1 MKKYRALFLCIFM
14 SILIL
19 IIPTGKIF
27 AVISDQSPKLVK
39 YTTVKAKVLK
49 IKYDD
54 TNTPLKKDRSNIAK
68 RQEFEL
74 IIEEGKHKGEQYTLK
89 NTIEAVDVYNI
100 KVKEGQYILVNI
112 NEDNGGKITGMQL
125 FDLYRED
132 TIYKL
137 LIIFFVAIII
147 IGGKKGLKSVATL
160 VLTGVVICKVF
171 LPAILQGYNPILM
184 TIIASIIIVCIS
196 MIGLNGINKKTSA
209 SIIGTVLG
217 VMSAGIIAIIAGN
230 HANLTGLAN
239 EDAQMLAYLPQSI
252 HLNFKGILF
261 SGIMIGALG
270 AVMDV
275 SISIVSSMTEIIEIK
290 PEISV
295 KEYIKAGMNIGKDIM
310 GTMSNT
316 LILAYAG
323 ETIQLLLVFMAANTS
338 LKEILNLDVIVSEI
352 VKALAG
358 SIGLVFTIPLTVL
371 VCVIVLRNAD
381 VGEFKK
387 YFFINKVGN

>member
-1 MKKYRALFLCIFM
+1 MKKYKSLFLCIFM
-14 SILIL
+14 IILIL
-19 IIPTGKIF
+19 IIPTSRIF
-27 AVISDQSPKLVK
+27 AHVSGESPKLVK
-39 YTTVKAKVLK
+39 YTTVKAKVVK

-54 TNTPLKKDRSNIAK
+54 TNAPLKKDRSNIAQ

-74 IIEEGKHKGEQYTLK
+74 VIEEGKHKGEKYTLK

-100 KVKEGQYILVNI
+100 KVKENQYILVNI
-112 NEDNGGKITGMQL
+112 NEDNSGKITDMQL
-125 FDLYRED
+125 FDLYRQD

-137 LIIFFVAIII
+137 LAVFFIAIII
-147 IGGKKGLKSVATL
+147 IGGKKGIKSVLTL
-160 VLTGVVICKVF
+160 VLTGVVICKIL
-171 LPAILQGYNPILM
+171 LPFILQGYNPILM
-184 TIIASIIIVCIS
+184 TIVSSIIIVCIS
-196 MIGLNGINKKTSA
+196 MIGLNGINKKTLA
-209 SIIGTVLG
+209 SIMGTVLG
-217 VMSAGIIAIIAGN
+217 VASAGIIAVIAGN
-230 HANLTGLAN
+230 HASLTGLAS
-239 EDAQMLAYLPQSI
+239 EDAQMLAYMPQSV

-261 SGIMIGALG
+261 AGIIIGALG

-295 KEYIKAGMNIGKDIM
+295 KEYIKSGMNIGKDIM

-338 LKEILNLDVIVSEI
+338 LKEILNLDIIVSEI

-371 VCVIVLRNAD
+371 VCVGVNM
-381 VGEFKK
+381 GKK
-387 YFFINKVGN
+387 QWKSIN

>member
-1 MKKYRALFLCIFM
+1 MKKYKSLFLCIFM
-14 SILIL
+14 IILIL
-19 IIPTGKIF
+19 IIPTSRIF
-27 AVISDQSPKLVK
+27 AYVSGESPKLVK
-39 YTTVKAKVLK
+39 YTTVKAKVVK

-54 TNTPLKKDRSNIAK
+54 TNAPLKKDRSNIAQ

-74 IIEEGKHKGEQYTLK
+74 VIEEGKHKGEKYTLK
-89 NTIEAVDVYNI
+89 STIEAVDVYNI
-100 KVKEGQYILVNI
+100 KVKENQYILVNI
-112 NEDNGGKITGMQL
+112 NEDNNGKITDMQL
-125 FDLYRED
+125 FDLYRQD

-137 LIIFFVAIII
+137 LAVFFIAIII
-147 IGGKKGLKSVATL
+147 IGGKKGIKSVLTL
-160 VLTGVVICKVF
+160 VLTGVVICKIL
-171 LPAILQGYNPILM
+171 LPFILQGYNPILM
-184 TIIASIIIVCIS
+184 TIISSIIIVCIS
-196 MIGLNGINKKTSA
+196 MVGLNGINKKTLA
-209 SIIGTVLG
+209 SIMGTVLG
-217 VMSAGIIAIIAGN
+217 VTSAGIIAVIAGN
-230 HANLTGLAN
+230 HANLTGLAS
-239 EDAQMLAYLPQSI
+239 EDAQMLAYMPQSV

-261 SGIMIGALG
+261 AGIIIGALG

-295 KEYIKAGMNIGKDIM
+295 KEYIKSGMNIGKDIM

-371 VCVIVLRNAD
+371 VCVGVNM
-381 VGEFKK
+381 GKK
-387 YFFINKVGN
+387 HLKSIN